1 MRKKFLGPGSRSVT
15 LSVLAVSSL
24 LAASFARADTWS
36 PPLQITNYFVWLHG
50 AAYIGV
56 SSSFNPDS
64 CSAPNMLYLDT
75 TQVEFKSA
83 WAVVLSAYATG
94 NTVSVNVNGCAG
106 GRPIVIAVASPA
118 IW

>member
-1 MRKKFLGPGSRSVT
+1 MRKKFFGLWSRSVA
-15 LSVLAVSSL
+15 LRVLTGSLL

-56 SSSFNPDS
+56 SSSFNPDG
-64 CSAPNMLYLDT
+64 CSAPTMLYLDT
-75 TQVEFKSA
+75 TQAEFKSA
-83 WAVVLSAYATG
+83 WAVVLSASATG
-94 NTVSVNVNGCAG
+94 STVSVNVNGCAG
-106 GRPIVIAVASPA
+106 GRPVVVAVASPA